1 MFEVL
6 SGLPHALVLTSMIAM
21 LVGTAAGIVV
31 GAIPGLTA
39 TLAMALLLP
48 FTYTMPPL
56 VALGMMAGIYN
67 GSMYGGAIPAIL
79 MRIPGTPSAVA
90 TTFDG
95 YPLAQAGRAKYA
107 LHIALVS
114 STAGSII
121 SAVAL
126 MMLAPPL
133 VSLALQFGPVE
144 YFWVAVFGLMSVSLL
159 LAGAPAKGLASAMI
173 GVAVGLVGMDLM
185 TGAERLVFGFRHV
198 AGGVDLAV
206 MLTGL
211 FAIPPALSMLAA
223 VNGGESRTDI
233 SGAGLSFKEALGF
246 TKTWLRSGL
255 IGVVIGI
262 MPGAGGNLAGILGYA
277 EERRAAKDPSL
288 FGKGDPRGIAASE
301 CANNADNASSLIP
314 TLALGVPGNSVAA
327 LMMGAMLIQGLNP
340 GPALFSQHPDIVYG
354 FMWQML
360 ITAFFMLG
368 LGLIGAKLFVNMLRI
383 PAALLAPMILIIC
396 SLGTY
401 ASTNAMADVWLM
413 LGFGVI
419 GYVLSRSGY
428 PIAPIVLGAILG
440 PMAESSFRQ
449 ALLIARGNPMSFI
462 ASPISIVLV
471 IAIVAILALPLFRR
485 RAKPAEPAAT

>member
-1 MFEVL
+1 MFEVI
-6 SGLPHALVLTSMIAM
+6 SGLPHALLLGSIAAM
-21 LVGTAAGIVV
+21 LAGTAAGILI

-48 FTYTMPPL
+48 FTYTMSPL

-107 LHIALVS
+107 LQIALAS

-121 SAVAL
+121 SAIAL
-126 MMLAPPL
+126 MIIAPPL
-133 VSLALQFGPVE
+133 VSLALQFGPAE
-144 YFWVAVFGLMSVSLL
+144 YFWVAVFGLTSVSLL
-159 LAGAPAKGLASAMI
+159 LAGSPAKGLASAMI

-185 TGAERLVFGFRHV
+185 TGSERLVFGFRHV
-198 AGGVDLAV
+198 AGGIDLAV

-211 FAIPPALSMLAA
+211 FAIPPALAMLATVDGDDNRSA
-223 VNGGESRTDI
+223 I
-233 SGAGLSFKEALGF
+233 SGVGLSIKEGLGLI
-246 TKTWLRSGL
+246 KTWIRSGV

-277 EERRAAKDPSL
+277 EERRAAKDSSL

-340 GPALFSQHPDIVYG
+340 GPALFSQHADVVYG

-360 ITAFFMLG
+360 ITAFFMFG

-401 ASTNAMADVWLM
+401 ASTNSMADVWLM
-413 LGFGVI
+413 LGFGFV

-440 PMAESSFRQ
+440 PLAESSFRQ
-449 ALLIARGNPMSFI
+449 ALLIARGNPLSFVS
-462 ASPISIVLV
+462 SPISIILV
-471 IAIVAILALPLFRR
+471 IAIIAILALPFFRR
-485 RAKPAEPAAT
+485 RTRTADTDAT

>member
-6 SGLPHALVLTSMIAM
+6 SGLPHALLLGSIAAM
-21 LVGTAAGIVV
+21 LAGTAAGILI

-107 LHIALVS
+107 LQIALAS

-121 SAVAL
+121 SAIAL
-126 MMLAPPL
+126 MVIAPPL
-133 VSLALQFGPVE
+133 VSLALQFGPAE
-144 YFWVAVFGLMSVSLL
+144 YFWVAVFGLTSVSLL

-185 TGAERLVFGFRHV
+185 TGSERLVFGFRHV
-198 AGGVDLAV
+198 AGGIDLAV

-211 FAIPPALSMLAA
+211 FAVPPALAMLATVDGDRNRSA
-223 VNGGESRTDI
+223 I
-233 SGAGLSFKEALGF
+233 SGSGLSIREALGLI
-246 TKTWLRSGL
+246 KTWIRSGL

-277 EERRAAKDPSL
+277 EERRAAKDASL

-340 GPALFSQHPDIVYG
+340 GPALFSQHADVVYG
-354 FMWQML
+354 FM
-360 ITAFFMLG
+360 
-368 LGLIGAKLFVNMLRI
+368 
-383 PAALLAPMILIIC
+383 
-396 SLGTY
+396 
-401 ASTNAMADVWLM
+401 
-413 LGFGVI
+413 
-419 GYVLSRSGY
+419 
-428 PIAPIVLGAILG
+428 
-440 PMAESSFRQ
+440 
-449 ALLIARGNPMSFI
+449 
-462 ASPISIVLV
+462 
-471 IAIVAILALPLFRR
+471 
-485 RAKPAEPAAT
+485 

>member
-6 SGLPHALVLTSMIAM
+6 SGLPHALLLGSIAAM
-21 LVGTAAGIVV
+21 LAGTAAGILI

-48 FTYTMPPL
+48 FTYTMSPL

-95 YPLAQAGRAKYA
+95 YPLAQSGRAKYA
-107 LHIALVS
+107 LHIALAS

-121 SAVAL
+121 SAIAL
-126 MMLAPPL
+126 MVIAPPL
-133 VSLALQFGPVE
+133 VSLALQFGPAE
-144 YFWVAVFGLMSVSLL
+144 YFWVAVFGLTSVSLL

-185 TGAERLVFGFRHV
+185 TGSERLVFGVRHV
-198 AGGVDLAV
+198 AGGIDLAV

-211 FAIPPALSMLAA
+211 FAIPPALAMLAT
-223 VNGGESRTDI
+223 VTGDGNRSSV
-233 SGAGLSFKEALGF
+233 SGAGLSVREGF
-246 TKTWLRSGL
+246 GLIKTWIRSGV

-277 EERRAAKDPSL
+277 EERRAAKDASL

-340 GPALFSQHPDIVYG
+340 GPALFSQHADVVYG

-360 ITAFFMLG
+360 ITAFFMFG

-401 ASTNAMADVWLM
+401 ASTNSMADVWLM
-413 LGFGVI
+413 LGFGFV

-440 PMAESSFRQ
+440 PLAESSFRQ
-449 ALLIARGNPMSFI
+449 ALLIARGNPLSFVS
-462 ASPISIVLV
+462 SPISIVLV

-485 RAKPAEPAAT
+485 RAGSADTETT